1 MCLFTLCY
9 PRASYILAVWD
20 LESLCKQ
27 FMNKGVIMNLKNNT
41 TVLTSHSTEKGLNKT
56 LYGTLKY
63 ISFSLE
69 PSSTLIFYIDIKLIR
84 NSKAFHS
91 DIIINVTNPV
101 PAHYVVLT
109 IRLLWRT
116 KSPVPQ
122 APITRTTRTIKIH
135 ALDWLKCSTQ
145 NTPTPFNQSS
155 ACIFIVLVVVLFV
168 GACVTGPLVH
178 PSYFSKY
185 LKYRGKARRGCNML
199 RWTISHWSK
208 SEHLS
213 CHSTAL

>member
-1 MCLFTLCY
+1 
-9 PRASYILAVWD
+9 
-20 LESLCKQ
+20 
-27 FMNKGVIMNLKNNT
+27 MNKGVIMNLKNNT

-109 IRLLWRT
+109 IRLL
-116 KSPVPQ
+116 
-122 APITRTTRTIKIH
+122 
-135 ALDWLKCSTQ
+135 
-145 NTPTPFNQSS
+145 
-155 ACIFIVLVVVLFV
+155 
-168 GACVTGPLVH
+168 
-178 PSYFSKY
+178 
-185 LKYRGKARRGCNML
+185 
-199 RWTISHWSK
+199 
-208 SEHLS
+208 
-213 CHSTAL
+213 